1 MKKIKINCCSNI
13 FYHIDCHLF
22 PLNQYEKIEWKFHSK
37 KCRFFLLISLFLFY
51 IYFLFFA
58 YINSKCDQPSSLM
71 ICIITNVDKT

>member
-37 KCRFFLLISLFLFY
+37 KCRFFPLNIFIPFLHLFSVLCLY
-51 IYFLFFA
+51 
-58 YINSKCDQPSSLM
+58 Q
-71 ICIITNVDKT
+71 